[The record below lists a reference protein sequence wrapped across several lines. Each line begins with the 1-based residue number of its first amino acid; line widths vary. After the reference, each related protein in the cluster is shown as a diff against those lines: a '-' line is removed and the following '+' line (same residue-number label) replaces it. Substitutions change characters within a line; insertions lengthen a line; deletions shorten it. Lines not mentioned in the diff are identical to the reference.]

1 MALLNI
7 PLGFS
12 KNLIWIL
19 NLPIFLNNCHIPIT
33 SIAVKM
39 EYLSSLYI
47 ESGVEYVAEIAISQ
61 AHAAMI
67 AIMQYTD
74 YSTICAL
81 YVLNNSLGQQV
92 QSD

>member
-1 MALLNI
+1 MALRNI

-12 KNLIWIL
+12 KNFIWIL
-19 NLPIFLNNCHIPIT
+19 NLPMFLNNCPIPIT

-67 AIMQYTD
+67 SNNAIYGLFNHLR
-74 YSTICAL
+74 SVCL
-81 YVLNNSLGQQV
+81 K
-92 QSD
+92 

>member
-1 MALLNI
+1 MALRNI

-33 SIAVKM
+33 SIAVKI
-39 EYLSSLYI
+39 EYLSNLYI
-47 ESGVEYVAEIAISQ
+47 ESGVEYVAEIATSQ
-61 AHAAMI
+61 THAAMI
-67 AIMQYTD
+67 AIMQCMD
-74 YSTICAL
+74 YSTICVRYA
-81 YVLNNSLGQQV
+81 LNNNQVQQV